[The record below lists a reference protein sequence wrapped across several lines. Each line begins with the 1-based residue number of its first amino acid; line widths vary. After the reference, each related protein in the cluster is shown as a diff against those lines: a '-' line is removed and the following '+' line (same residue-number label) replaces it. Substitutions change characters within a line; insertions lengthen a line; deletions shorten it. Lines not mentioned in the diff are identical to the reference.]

1 MTQRFTL
8 HPATPQLRLLRQ
20 AAEILG
26 SGGVIALPT
35 DACYVLA
42 CRLGDKAAVDRLRT
56 LRGLDERHLLTLMC
70 RDLSELSTYA
80 KVDSR
85 QYRFLKE
92 WTPGPYTFVL
102 DATKEVPRRLW
113 HPSRRTIGLRVPAS
127 AVARG
132 LLETHGEPV
141 LCSSLILPGEDDP
154 LTDADDILARLDRR
168 IELVLDAGGQ
178 GFVPT
183 TVVDLTGEQP
193 LIVRLGCGSIEGM
206 VARGLE
212 ASMLRVRF

>member
-8 HPATPQLRLLRQ
+8 HPRNPQVRLLRQ
-20 AAEILG
+20 AADVLG
-26 SGGVIALPT
+26 AGGLVALPT

-42 CRLGDKAAVDRLRT
+42 CRLGDKGAVDRLRT
-56 LRGLDERHLLTLMC
+56 IRGLDERHLLTLMC

-92 WTPGPYTFVL
+92 WAPGPYTFVL

-113 HPSRRTIGLRVPAS
+113 NPSRRTIGLRVPDA
-127 AVARG
+127 AVAQG
-132 LLETHGEPV
+132 LLEAHGEPV

-154 LTDADDILARLDRR
+154 LTDADTIVERLSRR
-168 IELVLDAGGQ
+168 IELVIDAGGQ

-183 TVVDLTGEQP
+183 TVIDLTGAEP
-193 LIVRLGCGSIEGM
+193 LIVRLGCGSVQNMI
-206 VARGLE
+206 ARGAQE
-212 ASMLRVRF
+212 SVLRVRF